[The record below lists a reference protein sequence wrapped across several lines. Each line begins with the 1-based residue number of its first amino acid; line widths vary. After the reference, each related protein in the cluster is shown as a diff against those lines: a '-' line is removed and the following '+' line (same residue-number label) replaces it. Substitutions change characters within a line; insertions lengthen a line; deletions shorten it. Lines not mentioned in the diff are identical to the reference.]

1 MAPPS
6 DLFDDPSY
14 ILSIPHMPKVESC
27 ILGLALRFIL
37 LGRVDTARD
46 FTELL
51 HSRPRLQNLE
61 FAGLRALVPYWHK
74 TYFPAGFPRNM
85 KADGYFS
92 NYIHSEQQKG
102 LEWPFYVPQDQ
113 RTEDEAGITAIM
125 EPSLDR
131 YDNPIN
137 SIRTVALDLAIK
149 LAEKRGV
156 EPSHDTKVLEI
167 IASIAEHFPKGWA
180 QVHLVDS
187 PSRVSVFMSGALAK
201 AWGLSD
207 KELDSRAAKLFE
219 ACRQRYWRDPST
231 RDPET
236 ISELLESCNH
246 DSMIGFASHHDVAE
260 KPTSLYKPPATEQE
274 ILDLEE
280 RLNINLPDDF
290 KAFLRISNGFE
301 GIWNGYFRG
310 PPLRSTKEIDW
321 LDYTEY
327 ELTSNQIGLHWLDD
341 FGICTNNG
349 LPEPPIFTN
358 VICIASEDIDDVWL
372 IPPPMMQEMRDHHKE
387 LYNLVNEEE
396 KRSIERAVDVFAGSW
411 HEWENLEWGCVT
423 WTCGGSAS
431 LNSYKSFKAWL
442 ETAAWDAKDTEKE
455 SDES

>member
-6 DLFDDPSY
+6 DLFDEPSY

-37 LGRVDTARD
+37 LGRMDTARD

-74 TYFPAGFPRNM
+74 TYFPPGFPRNM
-85 KADGYFS
+85 KTDGYFS

-167 IASIAEHFPKGWA
+167 IDSIAEHFPKGWA
-180 QVHLVDS
+180 QVHLVLQVASRCSCLELWPS
-187 PSRVSVFMSGALAK
+187 PGVFL
-201 AWGLSD
+201 
-207 KELDSRAAKLFE
+207 
-219 ACRQRYWRDPST
+219 T
-231 RDPET
+231 RN
-236 ISELLESCNH
+236 L
-246 DSMIGFASHHDVAE
+246 
-260 KPTSLYKPPATEQE
+260 
-274 ILDLEE
+274 IL
-280 RLNINLPDDF
+280 
-290 KAFLRISNGFE
+290 
-301 GIWNGYFRG
+301 
-310 PPLRSTKEIDW
+310 
-321 LDYTEY
+321 
-327 ELTSNQIGLHWLDD
+327 
-341 FGICTNNG
+341 
-349 LPEPPIFTN
+349 EPPNSSKHVDNAIG
-358 VICIASEDIDDVWL
+358 VILRPEIRK
-372 IPPPMMQEMRDHHKE
+372 P
-387 LYNLVNEEE
+387 Y
-396 KRSIERAVDVFAGSW
+396 
-411 HEWENLEWGCVT
+411 
-423 WTCGGSAS
+423 
-431 LNSYKSFKAWL
+431 LNSLSL
-442 ETAAWDAKDTEKE
+442 VIMIQ
-455 SDES
+455 